1 MTKTSQKKP
10 FYKRWLVWVGVIIAI
25 FVIALILTPVPE
37 ETTPVNSDVVN
48 KENKEKTEESVPS
61 TPKEQ
66 IEKIIIDNIDE
77 KTNMDNDRIVSIED
91 MSEGAD
97 WSYVLLTLNGS
108 ENFTNELTKSTLW
121 SDSTEILEPI
131 SKMEGVQK
139 IVLRW
144 QLPLT
149 DTNGN
154 TSDVKVMTINL
165 EREQLDKINWEN
177 FNGENYAKVSKD
189 YFEHP
194 VFKQ

>member
-66 IEKIIIDNIDE
+66 IEKIIIDNIDA
-77 KTNMDNDRIVSIED
+77 KTNMDKDRIVSIED
-91 MSEGAD
+91 MSEATD

-121 SDSTEILEPI
+121 SDSTDIIEPI
-131 SKMEGVQK
+131 SEMEGVEK

-149 DTNGN
+149 DASGN
-154 TSDVKVMTINL
+154 TKDIQAMIINL
-165 EREQLDKINWEN
+165 EREQLDEINWDN
-177 FNGENYAKVSKD
+177 FNGENFVEVSKE
-189 YFEHP
+189 YSEHP
-194 VFKQ
+194 VLKE